1 MPRLILVLICS
12 LALQA
17 CMKRKYADLVVHN
30 AVIHVLDENNTLGE
44 AMAIREGKVIEV
56 GPERQILNKYRWG
69 RSIDAEKRHI
79 YPGFIDSYG
88 HYIKAMMNGFTRE
101 QWNRKSFDSAMCT
114 LQQQLLRCGVVEMH
128 EAGIDKIPMEWLMD
142 FNAKEKLYMRCYA
155 ILDANEENFV
165 LAKKLGVFRKGNLC
179 VRSFHLAHDDIYSV
193 DQSSLLIWGK
203 RCQDLKYQLV
213 YYPSSMT
220 ELDWFWTAV
229 KNAYLT
235 YPDHRWR
242 LVLSKK
248 LSANTYEN
256 LKKYAVIPLVL
267 IDGGDKKVTQKGGI
281 TDTSHGINPRALM
294 DAFGM
299 FATGTNNPNNPI
311 MPFQFYTQFRA
322 TDIELK
328 QNHVPEWKKL
338 SLEELLKT
346 MTVWAAFT
354 SFSERSSGA
363 LGEGM
368 EANFFIAKHAITLGK
383 HQDNYSLQTFI
394 RGLKVYDAKEEF

>member
-1 MPRLILVLICS
+1 M
-12 LALQA
+12 
-17 CMKRKYADLVVHN
+17 
-30 AVIHVLDENNTLGE
+30 
-44 AMAIREGKVIEV
+44 
-56 GPERQILNKYRWG
+56 
-69 RSIDAEKRHI
+69 
-79 YPGFIDSYG
+79 
-88 HYIKAMMNGFTRE
+88 
-101 QWNRKSFDSAMCT
+101 
-114 LQQQLLRCGVVEMH
+114 
-128 EAGIDKIPMEWLMD
+128 
-142 FNAKEKLYMRCYA
+142 
-155 ILDANEENFV
+155 
-165 LAKKLGVFRKGNLC
+165 
-179 VRSFHLAHDDIYSV
+179 
-193 DQSSLLIWGK
+193 
-203 RCQDLKYQLV
+203 
-213 YYPSSMT
+213 
-220 ELDWFWTAV
+220 
-229 KNAYLT
+229 
-235 YPDHRWR
+235 
-242 LVLSKK
+242 
-248 LSANTYEN
+248 
-256 LKKYAVIPLVL
+256 L